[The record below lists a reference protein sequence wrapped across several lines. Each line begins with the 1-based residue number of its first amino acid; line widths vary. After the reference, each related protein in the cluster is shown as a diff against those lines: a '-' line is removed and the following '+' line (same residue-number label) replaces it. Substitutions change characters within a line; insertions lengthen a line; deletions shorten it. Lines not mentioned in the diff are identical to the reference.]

1 MIPAGAIGEYILKSK
16 SPSIKKDKEMKHD
29 NDNIVR
35 NISRGATISKQFRDL
50 WRRLV
55 DNCIAAFE
63 EDRSPKPVRVIV
75 KPMDRNR
82 PLQR

>member
-1 MIPAGAIGEYILKSK
+1 MIPAEVTEEYIIKSR
-16 SPSIKKDKEMKHD
+16 SPSMKKDKEMNHD

-35 NISRGATISKQFRDL
+35 NISRGATISKQLRHL
-50 WRRLV
+50 WRRFV
-55 DNCIAAFE
+55 DNCIAALD

-82 PLQR
+82 PIQR

>member
-1 MIPAGAIGEYILKSK
+1 MIPPEAIGEYILKSM
-16 SPSIKKDKEMKHD
+16 SLSMKKDKDMNHD

-35 NISRGATISKQFRDL
+35 NISRSAKISKQLRDL

-55 DNCIAAFE
+55 DNCIAALD

-82 PLQR
+82 PIQR